1 MVFLES
7 LMMECEIFQI
17 FILKLQRFLELIQI
31 MLLLK
36 VVFPAALSQTFAGLR
51 LAIGTAW
58 MIIVAAEIIASKAGL
73 GYILLA
79 GRNFAQASII
89 FIGIALIGL
98 LAFITDRIGRV
109 AYMYV
114 TRWMKRG
121 LEV

>member
-1 MVFLES
+1 
-7 LMMECEIFQI
+7 
-17 FILKLQRFLELIQI
+17 

-36 VVFPAALSQTFAGLR
+36 VVFPAALPQTFAGLR

-98 LAFITDRIGRV
+98 LAFITDRIGRA

-114 TRWMKRG
+114 TRWMKRE